1 MKFIADMM
9 LGRLARWLRLYGYDT
24 LYGIKEDDRIL
35 EVAKKEG
42 RIILTRD
49 SELARKAKKLGVRV
63 ILIESN
69 SFEDQVRQLMRE
81 GIQFNE
87 LFPENARCPKCN
99 GPIVRVNKKEEIRD
113 KVPEKVYEAY
123 DEFYICL
130 NCGQV
135 YWPGKQWREMMKI
148 DKRIRDI
155 SKLSGRDHQ
164 SEVP

>member
-24 LYGIKEDDRIL
+24 LYGIKEDDKIL

-49 SELARKAKKLGVRV
+49 SGLAERAKKLGVGV

-69 SFEDQVRQLMRE
+69 SFEDQVRQLMGE

-99 GPIVRVNKKEEIRD
+99 GPIVRVNKEEIRD
-113 KVPEKVYEAY
+113 KVPKKVYEIY
-123 DEFYICL
+123 NEFYICL

-135 YWPGKQWREMMKI
+135 YWPGRQWREMVKI
-148 DKRIRDI
+148 DKRIREI
-155 SKLSGRDHQ
+155 SKLSERDRQ
-164 SEVP
+164 LEAP